1 MISKKEQ
8 LEMLKKEAEK
18 CRSCELGG
26 LRDKLVFADGNT
38 NARIVLIGEAPG
50 AEEDKTGLPFV
61 GRAGKLL
68 DEFLGSVNITRE
80 SDIYIMNT
88 LKCRPP
94 QNRDPLPG
102 EKVSC
107 RRFFDKQL
115 EIINPDIILLCG
127 AVAMKSL
134 MEGKL
139 AISKVRGQWFDG
151 PHGAKIM
158 PIFHPSYLLRNH
170 RVVEGSPRWLM
181 LEDMKEIRRVYD
193 KKEA

>member
-1 MISKKEQ
+1 MSSKKEQ
-8 LEMLKKEAEK
+8 LEILKQEAEK
-18 CRSCELGG
+18 CRDCELGG
-26 LRDKLVFADGNT
+26 LRNKLVFSDGNSD
-38 NARIVLIGEAPG
+38 ARIVLIGEAPG
-50 AEEDKTGLPFV
+50 AEEDKTGFPFV

-68 DEFLGSVNITRE
+68 DEFLNSVGITRE
-80 SDIYIMNT
+80 NDIYIMNT

-94 QNRDPLPG
+94 QNRDPLPS
-102 EKVSC
+102 EKVAC
-107 RRFFDKQL
+107 RKFFDKQL
-115 EIINPDIILLCG
+115 DIIKPDIILLCG

-151 PHGAKIM
+151 PGGAKMM

-181 LEDMKEIRRVYD
+181 FEDMKEIKRVYD
-193 KKEA
+193 GVE